1 LSSNKRLLRR
11 EYPAFRYLDG
21 AGLFPDV
28 SAFGANG
35 MPVISTGI
43 PAGGIKDDSVCNF
56 ALMGIIKIEEV
67 FIYVK

>member
-1 LSSNKRLLRR
+1 
-11 EYPAFRYLDG
+11 
-21 AGLFPDV
+21 
-28 SAFGANG
+28 